1 MENATLFFWVETA
14 TSVSW
19 RGNVTHSDANQLGGL
34 SCKASMCNQG
44 VLIFGHLEV
53 VLEGRTSQ
61 WEQNREQLTINF
73 SNLC

>member
-53 VLEGRTSQ
+53 V
-61 WEQNREQLTINF
+61 
-73 SNLC
+73 